1 MRKQTYVLMTV
12 MLLMLALA
20 TAAIAGDPFVGTW
33 KTNIAKSKFIP
44 GPPPAAGK
52 GETVTITAQ
61 DNGIILVADG
71 WYADGKPFH
80 VTFAAKFDGKDYPYT
95 GTSNADT
102 VALKRINANS
112 FDSVSKKGGKELGRN
127 RTVISK
133 DGKTMTRTIKGKNA
147 EGQETINIRVYDKQ

>member
-1 MRKQTYVLMTV
+1 MKKHSITFTLAIFTLAMATV
-12 MLLMLALA
+12 AM
-20 TAAIAGDPFVGTW
+20 AGGPFVGTW
-33 KTNIAKSKFIP
+33 KTNIVKSKFIP

-71 WYADGKPFH
+71 WYADGKHFH

-102 VALKRINANS
+102 IALKRIDAYT